1 MPELSNTAHAGGRHD
16 ETTALSAALAA
27 AGVSAPHSGR
37 RFEEALLFGIAGGI
51 GAGFSHTS
59 GQVGWSS
66 GITVAGRHKAF
77 ATGPEFVAGAL
88 ERLGLGFDVVE
99 ADEARAAEQQLA
111 YAARSGAVPIVW
123 VHKCLV
129 PHLALPATHMAYWT
143 SHVLAL
149 YSIDEATGSAV
160 VGDFP
165 VGTFVLTRA
174 ELARA
179 RAQFAPFRHRFLVV
193 RAGVVPRDRLVSAV
207 RDGVHAMVHEL
218 GKPRPGGSSLESF
231 RDFAAA
237 LVDARHPKAWA
248 RLYPGGKVYPA
259 LRDVYACVETLS
271 GGGLHRELYS
281 EFLAAA
287 GDAIGNKKLV
297 DMSRTYGRLAAQ
309 WTEFADACL
318 PNDVAPFRETKQLW
332 KERFSLFRRKGAEFA
347 PKVKKHAERQLQLDQ
362 WLVRD
367 FPLGGREVEKLL
379 ADLSKRLLS
388 LVAEENVALG
398 RLDAAV

>member
-1 MPELSNTAHAGGRHD
+1 MPEMSNLTHAGGRHD
-16 ETTALSAALAA
+16 ETAALAA
-27 AGVSAPHSGR
+27 ALAVAGVTAPHSGR
-37 RFEEALLFGIAGGI
+37 AFDEALLFGIAGGI
-51 GAGFSHTS
+51 GAGYSHTS

-66 GITVAGRHKAF
+66 GITISGRHKPYSTA
-77 ATGPEFVAGAL
+77 PDFVTGAL
-88 ERLGLGFDVVE
+88 DRLGLEFELAETD
-99 ADEARAAEQQLA
+99 DARAAEQSVV
-111 YAARSGAVPIVW
+111 AALRAGAAPIVW

-129 PHLALPATHMAYWT
+129 PHLALPATHMAYWI

-149 YSIDEATGSAV
+149 YALDEETGHTI

-165 VGTFVLTRA
+165 VGTFVLSRA

-179 RAQFAPFRHRFLVV
+179 RAQYAPFRHRSLVV
-193 RAGVVPRDRLVSAV
+193 RAGAVARERLGAAIRSGIQATVL
-207 RDGVHAMVHEL
+207 EL
-218 GKPRPGGSSLESF
+218 GKPRPGGASLESM
-231 RDFAAA
+231 REFATA
-237 LVDARHPKAWA
+237 LVDPKHPKSWA
-248 RLYPGGKVYPA
+248 RLYPGGKVYAA
-259 LRDVYACVETLS
+259 LRDVYACIETLS

-287 GDAIGNKKLV
+287 GEATGNRKLL
-297 DMSRTYGRLAAQ
+297 DMSRTYARLAAA

-367 FPLGGREVEKLL
+367 FPLGAREVEKLL
-379 ADLSKRLLS
+379 ADLSRRVTS
-388 LVAEENVALG
+388 LVSEETVALG